1 MWPLGIPL
9 QSLPGPSSSSGFD
22 FGNTDFCSNAYM
34 DLSVPLEFPQGSQ
47 ASSRVETCKSGLLS
61 SWKISQA
68 SCSVDIGI
76 GGFLLRFHRALT
88 PAFMSLVDA
97 QGDCR
102 VSAGESGVTGVH
114 WDIRVFWNGGRSVE
128 FLSSVKLRPPP
139 LEVRR
144 EWGDSFP
151 NEAGKWTLISR

>member
-1 MWPLGIPL
+1 M
-9 QSLPGPSSSSGFD
+9 
-22 FGNTDFCSNAYM
+22 
-34 DLSVPLEFPQGSQ
+34 
-47 ASSRVETCKSGLLS
+47 
-61 SWKISQA
+61 
-68 SCSVDIGI
+68 
-76 GGFLLRFHRALT
+76 RFHRALT

-151 NEAGKWTLISR
+151 NEAGKWSLISR